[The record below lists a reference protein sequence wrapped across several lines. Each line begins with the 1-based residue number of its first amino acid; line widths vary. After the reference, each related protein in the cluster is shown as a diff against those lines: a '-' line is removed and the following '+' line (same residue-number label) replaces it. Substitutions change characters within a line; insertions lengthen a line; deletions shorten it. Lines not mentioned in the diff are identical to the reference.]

1 MYIRVSSYALTQA
14 NSVILGLHQNQLHLG
29 ETTMQTGIVKWFDT
43 VKGFGFIRPDR
54 GDRDVFVHMSAVR
67 EAGLT
72 ILTEGQ
78 RLQFDVIADKRSG
91 KNAASNLRLE

>member
-1 MYIRVSSYALTQA
+1 
-14 NSVILGLHQNQLHLG
+14 LG
-29 ETTMQTGIVKWFDT
+29 ETTMQTGFVKWFDT
-43 VKGFGFIRPDR
+43 VKGFGFIRPDD

-67 EAGLT
+67 EAGLS